1 MTTFDDRKNAF
12 ENKFAHDEEMQFKA
26 HARSNKMLGLWAAA
40 LLGKTGAEADA
51 YALEVLKADFA
62 EVGQEDVYRKLAKD
76 LDYRADEQT
85 IRSKMREF
93 LAQSKA
99 QLMSDSGS

>member
-1 MTTFDDRKNAF
+1 MANQDWFDKDF
-12 ENKFAHDEEMQFKA
+12 YKA
-26 HARSNKMLGLWAAA
+26 LGVSP
-40 LLGKTGAEADA
+40 EASDN
-51 YALEVLKADFA
+51 EIKKS
-62 EVGQEDVYRKLAKD
+62 YRKLAKD

>member
-26 HARSNKMLGLWAAA
+26 HARSNKMLGLWAAS
-40 LLGKTGAEADA
+40 LLGKTGAEAED
-51 YALEVLKADFA
+51 YAKEVVKADFA
-62 EVGQEDVYRKLAKD
+62 EAGQEDVYRKLAKD